1 MENCTEAF
9 KMIILRLSECNCME
23 CQDTFYHLDKCGKDM
38 VLRNSLIVLE
48 KMVHMLNIS
57 AFLETVC
64 RNTKARYKRQMS
76 NISNF
81 VACFYFVV

>member
-9 KMIILRLSECNCME
+9 KMIILRLSERNCME

-48 KMVHMLNIS
+48 KWCTCSTYLLFWKQSVEHKGKI
-57 AFLETVC
+57 
-64 RNTKARYKRQMS
+64 
-76 NISNF
+76 
-81 VACFYFVV
+81 

>member
-1 MENCTEAF
+1 MEKCTEAF
-9 KMIILRLSECNCME
+9 KMIILRLSECNCMG

-48 KMVHMLNIS
+48 KMVHMFNIS

-64 RNTKARYKRQMS
+64 RTQRQDIRDRCRIYLILLLAF
-76 NISNF
+76 IS
-81 VACFYFVV
+81 